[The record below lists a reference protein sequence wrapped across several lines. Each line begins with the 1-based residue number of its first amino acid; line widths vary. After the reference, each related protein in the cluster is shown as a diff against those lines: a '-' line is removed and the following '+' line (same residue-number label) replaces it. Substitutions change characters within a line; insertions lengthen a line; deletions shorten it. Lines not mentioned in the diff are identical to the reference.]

1 MSRFGIG
8 YDAHPLVEGR
18 ALVLGGV
25 HVPHDRGL
33 QGHSDGDALAH
44 ALIDALLG
52 AAALGDI
59 GTHFPPEKV
68 SEGASSVGM
77 LERTAELVRAAG
89 WRVGNVDAT
98 IIAQRPRLAE
108 HIVAMRTVIAT
119 ALGLP
124 LGDVSVKATTE
135 DGLGYTGRG
144 DGIAAMAVASLEP
157 AS

>member
-33 QGHSDGDALAH
+33 KGHSDGDALTH
-44 ALIDALLG
+44 AIIDALLG

-59 GTHFPPEKV
+59 GAHFPADKV
-68 SEGASSVGM
+68 TEGASSVGL
-77 LERTAELVRAAG
+77 LERTAALVRAAG

-108 HIVAMRTVIAT
+108 HIVAMRTAIAT